1 MFILSMFSQNT
12 AQHRILWD
20 IDAKITKIIY
30 LHNFVIVFSK
40 QRVIYYNIS
49 YSSVEKS
56 ISGASVTLP
65 VRSNQVPDSRY
76 PSKKPPMVRKK
87 PSPSTP
93 PL

>member
-1 MFILSMFSQNT
+1 MFILSMLSQNT

-40 QRVIYYNIS
+40 QRVIYYIFL

-65 VRSNQVPDSRY
+65 VRSNLAPDSR
-76 PSKKPPMVRKK
+76 
-87 PSPSTP
+87 
-93 PL
+93 